1 MRRAAALQEPE
12 NMSDQPPVSLAVDA
26 DGITALT
33 LNRPEQLNAFDPSFT
48 GARPRRRVRTWAW

>member
-1 MRRAAALQEPE
+1 
-12 NMSDQPPVSLAVDA
+12 MSDQPPVSLAVDA